1 MDVHVNVGD
10 DNKIDDETDDEIDDK
25 SDDRSGNDAPVENLD
40 DQVGELED
48 AIARSR
54 RIVLSMYHRGLLGPL
69 AF

>member
-10 DNKIDDETDDEIDDK
+10 DNKIDDEIDDEIDNK

-48 AIARSR
+48 ARSR
-54 RIVLSMYHRGLLGPL
+54 RIVLSVYHRGLLRPF